1 MDREEFNNIRKEQYQ
16 MVIKSNELIR
26 NRRHNLSAVQQKII
40 IYLISKILSQDTDF
54 KTVTIDIKTYASV
67 VGIEING
74 RVYKQ
79 LKEDIKALSD
89 KSYWLPTENPGETT
103 LFRWIDTCTISK
115 NSGKIEIKLSDS
127 LKPYLLQLRGNFCRY
142 ELYNICFMNSRYS
155 IILYE
160 VLRSFC
166 WMGSWEV
173 SISDFK
179 SVLGIENKYSDYRD
193 LKKFVLMPAVNEIND
208 KTDLGVKVTPIK
220 IGRKIEK
227 LSFNINDK
235 QGTQLMLEQFIK
247 DSERDAIRYHLQ

>member
-1 MDREEFNNIRKEQYQ
+1 MDREQLNNIRKEQYQ

-26 NRRHNLSAVQQKII
+26 NRRHNLSVVQQKLI

-54 KTVTIDIKTYASV
+54 KTVEIDIRTYASI

-79 LKEDIKALSD
+79 LKDDIKTLSD
-89 KSYWLPTENPGETT
+89 KSYWLPTNEEGQTT

-115 NSGKIEIKLSDS
+115 NSGKVEIKLSDS
-127 LKPYLLQLRGNFCRY
+127 LKPYLLQLRGNFSRY
-142 ELYNICFMNSRYS
+142 EMYNICFMKSRFS

-160 VLRSFC
+160 VLRSYCF
-166 WMGSWEV
+166 MGKWDV
-173 SISDFK
+173 SIKEIK
-179 SVLGIENKYSDYRD
+179 SILGIENKYSDYRD
-193 LKKFVLMPAVNEIND
+193 LKKFVILPAVNEIND
-208 KTDLGVKVTPIK
+208 KTDLGVQVSPIK
-220 IGRKIEK
+220 IGRKIER
-227 LSFNINDK
+227 LSFKINDK